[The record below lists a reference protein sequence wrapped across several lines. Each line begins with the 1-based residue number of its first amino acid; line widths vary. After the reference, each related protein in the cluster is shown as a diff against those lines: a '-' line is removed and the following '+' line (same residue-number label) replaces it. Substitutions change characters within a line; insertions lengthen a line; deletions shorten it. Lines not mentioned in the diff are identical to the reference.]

1 MYPYKIVE
9 GSCVDTFSNK
19 DVCQTKSG
27 ETKSTLTGQCGHGDS
42 PVRCC
47 PKHEWPTFSVTTNCD
62 VADDKKQDTQT
73 NTIRELNL
81 KIQKDDRINYSLLP
95 LSDGLSFIQKK

>member
-1 MYPYKIVE
+1 MYGANIYI
-9 GSCVDTFSNK
+9 
-19 DVCQTKSG
+19 
-27 ETKSTLTGQCGHGDS
+27 ETNIGYFRKTAIDL
-42 PVRCC
+42 
-47 PKHEWPTFSVTTNCD
+47 
-62 VADDKKQDTQT
+62 ADDKKQDTQT